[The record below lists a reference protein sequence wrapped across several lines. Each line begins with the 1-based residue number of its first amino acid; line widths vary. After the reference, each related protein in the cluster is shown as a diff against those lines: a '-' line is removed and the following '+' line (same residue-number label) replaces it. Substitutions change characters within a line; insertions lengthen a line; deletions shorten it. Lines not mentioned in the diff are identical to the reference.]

1 VNPTVTLNK
10 HLYRGWQGCLACKT
24 PSEKCVLEDYLAS
37 VLESLKKA
45 DITIMFRRLR
55 EERHAFQNMQ

>member
-1 VNPTVTLNK
+1 MANK
-10 HLYRGWQGCLACKT
+10 TTSR
-24 PSEKCVLEDYLAS
+24 KCVLEDYLAS

-45 DITIMFRRLR
+45 DITIMLRRLR

>member
-1 VNPTVTLNK
+1 MNPTVALNK
-10 HLYRGWQGCLACKT
+10 LLYRVWQGYTAYKT
-24 PSEKCVLEDYLAS
+24 TSEKWVLEDYLAS

-45 DITIMFRRLR
+45 DITIMLRRLR